1 MSLRPA
7 IALTRLW
14 QHNHGQMDDVLELF
28 FWVLMA
34 VFTAG
39 WIGCAITIPLV
50 AFKFLMVPFEKDSE
64 PAKDQSVE

>member
-1 MSLRPA
+1 
-7 IALTRLW
+7 
-14 QHNHGQMDDVLELF
+14 MDDVLELF
-28 FWVLMA
+28 FWVLMV

-64 PAKDQSVE
+64 PAENQPAE